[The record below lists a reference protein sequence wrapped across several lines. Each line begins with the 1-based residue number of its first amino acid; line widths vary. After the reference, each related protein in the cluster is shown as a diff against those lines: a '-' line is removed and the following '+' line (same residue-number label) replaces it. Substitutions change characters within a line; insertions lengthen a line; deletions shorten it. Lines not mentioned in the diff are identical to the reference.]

1 MALRLTVQVRL
12 VLQAL
17 LRDPAREMYGLE
29 LSEETGL
36 QPGTAYPILLRL
48 EHGDWVTSHWE
59 DIDPRAEKRPARRYY
74 RLTASGA
81 VQASAALAVARRPRG
96 TALRRLAGA
105 ARRSTATC
113 CPHPGW
119 R

>member
-1 MALRLTVQVRL
+1 MALRLTVQVQM

-17 LRDPAREMYGLE
+17 LRDPASELYGLE

-48 EHGDWVTSHWE
+48 EHEGWVTSRWE

-74 RLTASGA
+74 RLTANGAVRASASLAGASRPSGA
-81 VQASAALAVARRPRG
+81 
-96 TALRRLAGA
+96 ALRRLAEGGGVA
-105 ARRSTATC
+105 
-113 CPHPGW
+113 
-119 R
+119 